1 MRYNLHVRAW
11 NDGHQRT
18 LAEPLAVNA
27 NWQEPAPKLA
37 AKANDAKAQ
46 KGTMAGQGGKK
57 ARKKSFTEWFFGK
70 FSLAKPKEIVKL
82 VCPLVVMF
90 IMMVINGAS
99 ADVYPEGAQSVYYPI
114 FIRAS
119 MVIYL
124 AVIVISIWFEYF
136 RRHFVKW
143 WGLVIFLYLASGI
156 YNMCTIKS
164 GILTLPYMPSF
175 ESMLAYCF
183 QHYDRMA
190 GDLYN
195 SVTLYLQ
202 GITVGGILGFLWGS
216 AMGYSKH
223 ANYWLNPIIKI
234 IGPVPGVA
242 WVTISLVLAPTN
254 HIAALVII
262 ASTTWFPLSVNLAGG
277 IRSVPR
283 ASIER
288 AQTLGASNWY
298 IIRHVVYPAAAPSI
312 FTGLFMAFCFS
323 LTSLVTAEVMG
334 VNGGLGWRISWAQ
347 TSMAYDVIYSVA
359 IMFIIM
365 AFVLITVLFI
375 IQRHTM
381 SWSKEVV
388 QW

>member
-1 MRYNLHVRAW
+1 M
-11 NDGHQRT
+11 
-18 LAEPLAVNA
+18 P
-27 NWQEPAPKLA
+27 
-37 AKANDAKAQ
+37 
-46 KGTMAGQGGKK
+46 KK
-57 ARKKSFTEWFFGK
+57 ASKKRTFTEWFFSK
-70 FSLAKPKEIVKL
+70 FSLAKPKEIAKL
-82 VCPLVVMF
+82 VCPLIAM
-90 IMMVINGAS
+90 IAMMIINGAS
-99 ADVYPEGAQSVYYPI
+99 ADVYPDNETTVYYPI

-119 MVIYL
+119 IVIYL
-124 AVIVISIWFEYF
+124 VIAVISIWFEYF

-143 WGLVIFLYLASGI
+143 WGLIIFLYMFSGI
-156 YNMCTIKS
+156 YNMCTLKS
-164 GILTLPYMPSF
+164 GIFELPYFPSF
-175 ESMLAYCF
+175 ESILKYF
-183 QHYDRMA
+183 FEHYDRTA

-202 GITVGGILGFLWGS
+202 GVTMGGVLGFLWGS

-223 ANYWLNPIIKI
+223 ANYWLSPIIKI

-242 WVTISLVLAPTN
+242 WVTISLVLAPSN
-254 HIAALVII
+254 HFAALIVI

-277 IRSVPR
+277 IRSVSR

-334 VNGGLGWRISWAQ
+334 VEGGLGWRLSWAQ
-347 TSMAYDVIYSVA
+347 SYMSYDIIYAVA
-359 IMFIIM
+359 ITFILM
-365 AFVLITVLFI
+365 AFVLITILFI
-375 IQRHTM
+375 VQRHTM

>member
-1 MRYNLHVRAW
+1 M
-11 NDGHQRT
+11 
-18 LAEPLAVNA
+18 P
-27 NWQEPAPKLA
+27 
-37 AKANDAKAQ
+37 
-46 KGTMAGQGGKK
+46 
-57 ARKKSFTEWFFGK
+57 KKSSKKRTFTEWFFSK
-70 FSLAKPKEIVKL
+70 FSLAKPKEIAKL
-82 VCPLVVMF
+82 VCPLIAMVA
-90 IMMVINGAS
+90 MMIINGAS
-99 ADVYPEGAQSVYYPI
+99 ADVYPENETTVYYPI

-119 MVIYL
+119 IVIYL
-124 AVIVISIWFEYF
+124 VIAVISIWFEYF

-143 WGLVIFLYLASGI
+143 WGLIIFLYMFSGI
-156 YNMCTIKS
+156 YNMCTLKS
-164 GILTLPYMPSF
+164 GIFELPYFPSF
-175 ESMLAYCF
+175 ESILKYF
-183 QHYDRMA
+183 FEHYDRTA

-202 GITVGGILGFLWGS
+202 GVTMGGVLGFLWGS

-223 ANYWLNPIIKI
+223 ANYWLSPIIKI

-242 WVTISLVLAPTN
+242 WVTISLVLAPSN
-254 HIAALVII
+254 HFAALIVI

-277 IRSVPR
+277 IRSVSR

-298 IIRHVVYPAAAPSI
+298 IIKHVVYPAAAPSI

-334 VNGGLGWRISWAQ
+334 VEGGLGWRLSWAQ
-347 TSMAYDVIYSVA
+347 SYMSYDIIYAVA
-359 IMFIIM
+359 ITFILM
-365 AFVLITVLFI
+365 AFVLITLLFI
-375 IQRHTM
+375 VQRHTM

>member
-1 MRYNLHVRAW
+1 MSAV
-11 NDGHQRT
+11 DRT
-18 LAEPLAVNA
+18 A
-27 NWQEPAPKLA
+27 
-37 AKANDAKAQ
+37 
-46 KGTMAGQGGKK
+46 
-57 ARKKSFTEWFFGK
+57 WFFSK

-82 VCPLVVMF
+82 ACPLIVMF
-90 IMMVINGAS
+90 IMMVVNGAA
-99 ADVYPEGAQSVYYPI
+99 ADVYPVGETSTYYPV
-114 FIRAS
+114 FMRAS
-119 MVIYL
+119 IIIYL
-124 AVIVISIWFEYF
+124 AIIVISIWFEYF

-143 WGLVIFLYLASGI
+143 WGLIIFLYAVSGI
-156 YNMCTIKS
+156 YNLCTIHS
-164 GILTLPYMPSF
+164 GIFELPYFPSF
-175 ESMLAYCF
+175 ESMLAYAF
-183 QHYDRMA
+183 QHWDRML

-202 GITVGGILGFLWGS
+202 GIALGGVLGLIWGS
-216 AMGYSKH
+216 AMGYSER

-242 WVTISLVLAPTN
+242 WVTVSLVLAPSN
-254 HIAALVII
+254 HVAALIII

-277 IRSVPR
+277 IRSVSK

-298 IIRHVVYPAAAPSI
+298 IMRHVVYPAAAPSI

-323 LTSLVTAEVMG
+323 LTSLATAELMG
-334 VNGGLGWRISWAQ
+334 VKGGLGWRMSWAQ
-347 TSMAYDVIYSVA
+347 SYVAYDIIYDVA

-365 AFVLITVLFI
+365 AFVLITILFI
-375 IQRHTM
+375 VQRHTM

>member
-1 MRYNLHVRAW
+1 V
-11 NDGHQRT
+11 
-18 LAEPLAVNA
+18 P
-27 NWQEPAPKLA
+27 
-37 AKANDAKAQ
+37 
-46 KGTMAGQGGKK
+46 KK
-57 ARKKSFTEWFFGK
+57 ASKKRTFTEWFFSK
-70 FSLAKPKEIVKL
+70 FSLAKPKEIAKL
-82 VCPLVVMF
+82 VCPLIAMVA
-90 IMMVINGAS
+90 MMIINGAS
-99 ADVYPEGAQSVYYPI
+99 ADVYPESETTVYYPI

-119 MVIYL
+119 IVIYL
-124 AVIVISIWFEYF
+124 VIVVISIWFEYF

-143 WGLVIFLYLASGI
+143 WGLIIFLYMFSGI
-156 YNMCTIKS
+156 YNMCTLKS
-164 GILTLPYMPSF
+164 GIFELPYFPSF
-175 ESMLAYCF
+175 ESILKYF
-183 QHYDRMA
+183 FEHYDRTA

-202 GITVGGILGFLWGS
+202 GITMGGVLGFLWGS

-223 ANYWLNPIIKI
+223 ANYWLSPIIKI

-242 WVTISLVLAPTN
+242 WVTISLVLAPSN
-254 HIAALVII
+254 HFAALIVI

-277 IRSVPR
+277 IRSVSR

-334 VNGGLGWRISWAQ
+334 VEGGLGWRLSWAQ
-347 TSMAYDVIYSVA
+347 SYMSYDIIYAVA
-359 IMFIIM
+359 ITFILM
-365 AFVLITVLFI
+365 AFVLITILFI
-375 IQRHTM
+375 VQRHTM

>member
-1 MRYNLHVRAW
+1 M
-11 NDGHQRT
+11 
-18 LAEPLAVNA
+18 P
-27 NWQEPAPKLA
+27 
-37 AKANDAKAQ
+37 
-46 KGTMAGQGGKK
+46 KK
-57 ARKKSFTEWFFGK
+57 ASKKRTFTEWFFSK
-70 FSLAKPKEIVKL
+70 FSLAKPKEIAKL
-82 VCPLVVMF
+82 VCPLIAMVA
-90 IMMVINGAS
+90 MMIVNGAS
-99 ADVYPEGAQSVYYPI
+99 ADVYPENETTVYYPI

-119 MVIYL
+119 IVIYL
-124 AVIVISIWFEYF
+124 VIAVISIWFEYF

-143 WGLVIFLYLASGI
+143 WGLIIFLYMFSGI
-156 YNMCTIKS
+156 YNMCTLKS
-164 GILTLPYMPSF
+164 GIFELPYFPSF
-175 ESMLAYCF
+175 ESILKYF
-183 QHYDRMA
+183 FEHYDRTA

-202 GITVGGILGFLWGS
+202 GVTMGGVLGFLWGS

-223 ANYWLNPIIKI
+223 ANYWLSPIIKI

-242 WVTISLVLAPTN
+242 WVTISLVLAPSN
-254 HIAALVII
+254 HFAALIVI

-277 IRSVPR
+277 IRSVSR

-298 IIRHVVYPAAAPSI
+298 IIKHVVYPAAAPSI

-334 VNGGLGWRISWAQ
+334 VEGGLGWRLSWAQ
-347 TSMAYDVIYSVA
+347 SYMSYDIIYAVA
-359 IMFIIM
+359 ITFILM
-365 AFVLITVLFI
+365 AFVLITLLFTV
-375 IQRHTM
+375 QRHTM

>member
-1 MRYNLHVRAW
+1 M
-11 NDGHQRT
+11 
-18 LAEPLAVNA
+18 P
-27 NWQEPAPKLA
+27 
-37 AKANDAKAQ
+37 
-46 KGTMAGQGGKK
+46 
-57 ARKKSFTEWFFGK
+57 KKSSKKRTFTEWFFSK
-70 FSLAKPKEIVKL
+70 FSLAKPKEIAKL
-82 VCPLVVMF
+82 VCPLIAMVA
-90 IMMVINGAS
+90 MMIVNGAS
-99 ADVYPEGAQSVYYPI
+99 ADVYPENETTVYYPI

-119 MVIYL
+119 IVIYL
-124 AVIVISIWFEYF
+124 VIAVISIWFEYF

-143 WGLVIFLYLASGI
+143 WGLIIFLYMFSGI
-156 YNMCTIKS
+156 YNMCTLKS
-164 GILTLPYMPSF
+164 GIFELPYFPSF
-175 ESMLAYCF
+175 ESILKYF
-183 QHYDRMA
+183 FEHYDRTA

-202 GITVGGILGFLWGS
+202 GVTMGGVLGFLWGS

-223 ANYWLNPIIKI
+223 ANYWLSPIIKI

-242 WVTISLVLAPTN
+242 WVTISLVLAPSN
-254 HIAALVII
+254 HFAALIVI

-277 IRSVPR
+277 IRSVSR

-298 IIRHVVYPAAAPSI
+298 IIKHVVYPAAAPSI

-334 VNGGLGWRISWAQ
+334 VEGGLGWRLSWAQ
-347 TSMAYDVIYSVA
+347 SYMSYDIIYAVA
-359 IMFIIM
+359 ITFILM
-365 AFVLITVLFI
+365 AFVLITLLFTV
-375 IQRHTM
+375 QRHTM

>member
-1 MRYNLHVRAW
+1 
-11 NDGHQRT
+11 
-18 LAEPLAVNA
+18 
-27 NWQEPAPKLA
+27 
-37 AKANDAKAQ
+37 
-46 KGTMAGQGGKK
+46 MAGQ
-57 ARKKSFTEWFFGK
+57 AQQKSGAGFAGWFFGK
-70 FSLAKPKEIVKL
+70 FSLAKPKEIAKL
-82 VCPLVVMF
+82 ACPLVAMVVVM
-90 IMMVINGAS
+90 VVNGAS
-99 ADVYPEGAQSVYYPI
+99 ADVYPAGETTVYFPI

-119 MVIYL
+119 IVIYL
-124 AVIVISIWFEYF
+124 VCAVASVWFEYF
-136 RRHFVKW
+136 RCHFVKW
-143 WGLVIFLYLASGI
+143 WGLIIFAYLAAGI
-156 YNMCTIKS
+156 YNLCTLKS
-164 GILTLPYMPSF
+164 GFFELPYFPSF

-183 QHYDRMA
+183 QHYDRIV
-190 GDLYN
+190 GDLFN
-195 SVTLYLQ
+195 SITLYLQ
-202 GITVGGILGFLWGS
+202 GVAVGGVLGFLWGS

-298 IIRHVVYPAAAPSI
+298 IIKHVVYPAAAPSI
-312 FTGLFMAFCFS
+312 FTGLFMAFLLLAYLACNCRGHGRGRRS
-323 LTSLVTAEVMG
+323 
-334 VNGGLGWRISWAQ
+334 GLAHQLGAKLH
-347 TSMAYDVIYSVA
+347 AYDIIYTIA
-359 IMFIIM
+359 IIFIAM
-365 AFVLITVLFI
+365 AFILITILFI

>member
-1 MRYNLHVRAW
+1 MTE
-11 NDGHQRT
+11 QRS
-18 LAEPLAVNA
+18 NS
-27 NWQEPAPKLA
+27 
-37 AKANDAKAQ
+37 
-46 KGTMAGQGGKK
+46 KK
-57 ARKKSFTEWFFGK
+57 TFVEWLFGK
-70 FSLAKPKEIVKL
+70 FSLAKPKEIAKL
-82 VCPLVVMF
+82 ACPLVAMVVVMV
-90 IMMVINGAS
+90 MNGAA
-99 ADVYPEGAQSVYYPI
+99 ADVYPAGETTTYYPI

-119 MVIYL
+119 IVVYL
-124 AVIVISIWFEYF
+124 VFAVASIWFEYF

-143 WGLVIFLYLASGI
+143 WGLIIFVYLATGI
-156 YNMCTIKS
+156 YNLCTLKS
-164 GILTLPYMPSF
+164 GILELPYFPSF
-175 ESMLAYCF
+175 ESMLTYCF
-183 QHYDRMA
+183 EHYDRIA
-190 GDLYN
+190 GDLCN

-202 GITVGGILGFLWGS
+202 GIAMGGVLGFFWGS

-242 WVTISLVLAPTN
+242 WVTISLVLAPSN
-254 HIAALVII
+254 HIAALIII

-277 IRSVPR
+277 IRSVSR

-334 VNGGLGWRISWAQ
+334 VEGGLGWRISWAQ
-347 TSMAYDVIYSVA
+347 SYMAYDIIYMIA
-359 IMFIIM
+359 IIFIAM
-365 AFVLITVLFI
+365 AFILITILFI

>member
-1 MRYNLHVRAW
+1 MFKQKEVMTE
-11 NDGHQRT
+11 QRS
-18 LAEPLAVNA
+18 NS
-27 NWQEPAPKLA
+27 
-37 AKANDAKAQ
+37 
-46 KGTMAGQGGKK
+46 KK
-57 ARKKSFTEWFFGK
+57 TFAEWFFGK
-70 FSLAKPKEIVKL
+70 FSLATPKEIAKL
-82 VCPLVVMF
+82 ACPLVAMFAVM
-90 IMMVINGAS
+90 VANGAA
-99 ADVYPEGAQSVYYPI
+99 ADVYPAGETTTYYPI

-119 MVIYL
+119 IVVYL
-124 AVIVISIWFEYF
+124 VLALASVWFEYF

-143 WGLVIFLYLASGI
+143 WGLIIFVYLASGV
-156 YNMCTIKS
+156 YNLCTLKS
-164 GILTLPYMPSF
+164 GMLELPYFPSF
-175 ESMLAYCF
+175 ESMLTYCF
-183 QHYDRMA
+183 EHYDRIA
-190 GDLYN
+190 GDLCN
-195 SVTLYLQ
+195 TVTLYLQ
-202 GITVGGILGFLWGS
+202 GVAMGGVLGFLWGS

-242 WVTISLVLAPTN
+242 WVTISLVLAPSN
-254 HIAALVII
+254 HIAALIII

-277 IRSVPR
+277 IRSVSR

-334 VNGGLGWRISWAQ
+334 VEGGLGWRISWAQ
-347 TSMAYDVIYSVA
+347 SYMAYDIIYA
-359 IMFIIM
+359 IAIIFIAM
-365 AFVLITVLFI
+365 AFILITILFI